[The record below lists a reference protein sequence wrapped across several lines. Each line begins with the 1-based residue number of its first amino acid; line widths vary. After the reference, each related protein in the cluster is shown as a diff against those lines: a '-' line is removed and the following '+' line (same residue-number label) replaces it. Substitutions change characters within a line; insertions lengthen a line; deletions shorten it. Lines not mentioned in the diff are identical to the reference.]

1 MSSLTERQAQAEIPR
16 LLEQLVGAPATV
28 EHARGSKAG
37 PDLIV
42 KVGKF
47 TFVVE
52 IRGCGDV
59 ASVWRAT
66 QVLHDQVVHRAG
78 STLPIVAVPYMG
90 EPGRTLCEQEG
101 IGWLDLSGN
110 AHLTAPGLRVHV
122 DGRPNQF
129 KRRGRPA
136 NVFAPKSARISRRL
150 LLEPERFWSQ
160 RELARAAGVNEGLT
174 SRVVRKLEE
183 EELIERKSSGEVRP
197 RSPGR
202 LLDAWCETYE
212 FENNRIIR
220 GYVLARSGAELLR
233 RLAGSLTQQGVHHA
247 MTGLGAAWQAT
258 RFANFLT
265 ATVYLQEPPRDE
277 LMEALGFRREERGG
291 NVWLV
296 VPADA
301 GVFDGEE
308 DRDGIR
314 CVSAVQVYLDLK
326 GHPERSK
333 EAAEHLR
340 RELLGWRVNDR
351 KAG

>member
-1 MSSLTERQAQAEIPR
+1 MSTLIERQAQVEIPR
-16 LLEQLVGAPATV
+16 RLEQLVGAPATI
-28 EHARGSKAG
+28 EDSLRSKAG
-37 PDLIV
+37 PDLVV

-52 IRGCGDV
+52 VRGSGDV

-66 QVLHDQVVHRAG
+66 QILHDQVVGRSG

-90 EPGRTLCEQEG
+90 EPGRVLCEQEG

-150 LLEPERFWSQ
+150 LLEPDRFWSQ

-183 EELIERKSSGEVRP
+183 EGLLERKSSGQVRP
-197 RSPGR
+197 ASPGR
-202 LLDAWCETYE
+202 LLDAWCEAYD
-212 FENNRIIR
+212 FEKHGIIR

-233 RLAGSLTQQGVHHA
+233 RVAGSLAQQGIHYA
-247 MTGLGAAWQAT
+247 MTGLGAAWLAT

-265 ATVYLQEPPRDE
+265 ATVYLQEPPVDE
-277 LMEALGFRREERGG
+277 LMEALGFRQEERGA

-296 VPADA
+296 VPEDA

-340 RELLGWRVNDR
+340 RELLGWRRNDR